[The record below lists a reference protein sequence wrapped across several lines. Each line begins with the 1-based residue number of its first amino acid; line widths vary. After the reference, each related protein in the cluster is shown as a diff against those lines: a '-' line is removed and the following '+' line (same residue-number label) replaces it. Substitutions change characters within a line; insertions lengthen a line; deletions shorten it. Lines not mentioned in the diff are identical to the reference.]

1 MSVIQR
7 FRLRILQVIEKRED
21 IDWKRHFVFVTF
33 GFVYLGGFQYYL
45 YNVKFTQA
53 DPLSPSKSTVQ
64 TSERSYH
71 WWQQPSCE

>member
-1 MSVIQR
+1 MYMIQR
-7 FRLRILQVIEKRED
+7 FRLRIPQVIEKRED

-53 DPLSPSKSTVQ
+53 DPHSLSKGTVQ
-64 TSERSYH
+64 N
-71 WWQQPSCE
+71 QQWVIPLVATAQL